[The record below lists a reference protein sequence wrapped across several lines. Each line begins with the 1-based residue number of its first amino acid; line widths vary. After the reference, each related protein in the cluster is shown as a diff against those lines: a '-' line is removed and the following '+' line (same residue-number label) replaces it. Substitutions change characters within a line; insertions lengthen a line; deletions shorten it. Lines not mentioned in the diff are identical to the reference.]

1 MGTKNKK
8 KYKLLSLLMA
18 FALLVTTCLPMSAM
32 AAGTEGADCV
42 KVSSTAPTEEET
54 VAGAKYELDL
64 SKVFIDSDSHSLS
77 YTLESIKLGDAD
89 SEYTQYTQ
97 IKGNNLY
104 FTANKAGTYTVNL
117 KATCSGKKSVSYAL
131 TMNVT
136 AAAEGTKDQYSYDE
150 TKADKV
156 TVWVTMS
163 SDGVPLM
170 GSDDERTKLSH
181 LKVTVPYFDLSNYG
195 LQKFARKGTAVDPKM
210 GHKGEYIN
218 NTVIERPTYL
228 HLLIWLTERYYMGL
242 PEDKCGKG
250 TSGVFKNKETRS
262 VKTIF
267 GEDAYSS
274 NGLGAFEL
282 KDGTATATS
291 MLINNLW
298 GHDMNFMYLRNHV
311 YPLMD
316 AGWGATADYILLSD
330 NDVLDIALFTDWT
343 FYQRGAFNK
352 FDKEVYTAEPGSDLT
367 FSTLKYD
374 TQSPSDGGAGDF
386 TKIDKLNIG
395 LYNAD
400 WEKVSDVEI
409 DGSGGDYYIDALP
422 AVEGTYYLLGMDPN
436 ARGNNYDKPCYSPA
450 VAEVDIKKA
459 DPFEGMPF
467 TDLYYMDGD
476 KKVQLTKIEELE
488 GGITASDDYNYYK
501 VTEDNKAYTVTIPEK
516 YKDTG
521 LDVCI
526 EVPEG
531 FDVGTATITY
541 DPATGKLDSNS
552 GYLKGTVSGRVLTLN
567 VTSNYIDS
575 EKYSFIE
582 KSWMPE
588 FGLRFVGGNLGDE
601 PENPFEGMPFTD
613 LYYMDGDKKVQ
624 LTKIEELE
632 GGITASDDYNYYK
645 VTEDNKA
652 YTVTIPEKYKDTGLD
667 VCIEVPEGFDV
678 GTATITYDP
687 ATGKLDSNSGY
698 LKGTVSGRV
707 LTLNVTSNYIDSE
720 KYSFIEKSW
729 MPEFGLRF
737 VGGNLSDEQENPFE
751 GMMFTDLYYKDG
763 DTKVTLSKVEEAGEK
778 LAINYWYNN
787 YNIPL
792 YTVTVPKKLAD
803 TGMKLSITC
812 PEEYDFG
819 CTAGSNKAYTM
830 RYTPSTGTI
839 DDSSSYLK
847 GTVENST
854 FTIDVTKE
862 YIDGEDY
869 FIVKNGYNPGM
880 AFRLVSGDITP
891 SKPSDNKVTGV
902 TLDQTTLTMP
912 RWTTAT
918 LTATVQPEKANVKI
932 VKWSSSDDSIVSVK
946 NGVLTAH
953 KAGKADITVTTV
965 QSKKTATCHVTVTDS
980 DKPQDIEGIYQISN
994 AKELLWLANEVNTSV
1009 KGTVINA
1016 TLTQNIDLS
1025 GLDGTTRARESWPA
1039 IGISSAHPYTGTFD
1053 GAGYTVQN
1061 LYGDYQAT
1069 GEESVVGGLFG
1080 VTSGAT
1086 IKNVT
1091 VTGTISA
1098 ASDGYNASVNIGGVC
1113 GSASSTTIENC
1124 HNQVVLNGGTGRL
1137 DNVGGIVGELYS
1149 GSITSC
1155 SNKAA
1160 ITGRYAA
1167 GIASSASGSI
1177 SECWNEGT
1185 ITGEESYMTGGI
1197 VAEAGRLSITDC
1209 NNKGTVT
1216 ATGQSTMPYT
1226 RVGGI
1231 CGNVNRSMGR
1241 FTCQN
1246 CYNTGALSASGNGVE
1261 LYGVGPVP
1269 SETSAGKS
1277 NYINCFYTNTDDAIT
1292 SVLGVQPISQSEEKD
1307 VAAAFSGEVWE
1318 DSCPLPVLK
1327 GQTATVHEDTDGDGN
1342 CDTCGKVM
1350 NSTSA
1355 YTISAAQN
1363 QTINLSDEVRVTLTV
1378 GSEKEETYNAY
1389 ALKVT
1394 YDTDRLT
1401 FKELRKV
1408 EGSTQNVSDDGPGTL
1423 TITGYGAD
1431 CTIGTNNIDLIFVGK
1446 ATGGAKVKIE
1456 SANIDKQAN
1465 ANAQDAPAAAITSAI
1480 AFVNI
1485 TNEYPVI
1492 FDDTLFVGNS
1502 TVKAGENYTL
1512 TVKDENYNYTVT
1524 ATMGGEPVKVTSGNG
1539 GIYFY
1544 VKNVTG
1550 PLVFTATKDAPKTY
1564 TVTVD
1569 DTGTGKT
1576 DLTLSS
1582 EKATYSEDYAF
1593 TVNKEA
1599 GYGYTVSAK
1608 AEVYQGISNNKL
1620 PLTQEKGT
1628 PFTKDGKT
1636 YTPYTYKIAG
1646 ADIVSNF
1653 VIKVDK
1659 EIDDNQWTQITFTG
1673 EGSADVVNGPDQKG
1687 LNGQPFQFKLNK
1699 SEGFEYTVK
1708 ENGIELHADND
1719 GNYTIPKDRMNGSA
1733 LTVTVEKKGEL
1744 TIVAKEY
1751 LKLKDSENENG
1762 KTMWLITATGA
1773 VNAGKTLAYDTNTM
1787 YWSAKY
1793 NEEKGAYA
1801 YLVIYDNEIDG
1812 QDGQKQAVTKELVE
1826 AKAKEKIKESSS
1838 DRVTL
1843 AYDGDVNGTTK
1854 LDINDAQLVY
1864 NMYNAMYEDFDTVYV
1879 KKFLEADMNGD
1890 GTVNVSDAAAVVEA
1904 LANAK

>member
-64 SKVFIDSDSHSLS
+64 SKVFTDSDSHSLS

-117 KATCSGKKSVSYAL
+117 KATCSDKKSVSYAL

-374 TQSPSDGGAGDF
+374 TQSPSEGGAGDF

-436 ARGNNYDKPCYSPA
+436 ARGNNYDKTCYSPA

-459 DPFEGMPF
+459 D
-467 TDLYYMDGD
+467 
-476 KKVQLTKIEELE
+476 
-488 GGITASDDYNYYK
+488 
-501 VTEDNKAYTVTIPEK
+501 
-516 YKDTG
+516 
-521 LDVCI
+521 
-526 EVPEG
+526 
-531 FDVGTATITY
+531 
-541 DPATGKLDSNS
+541 
-552 GYLKGTVSGRVLTLN
+552 
-567 VTSNYIDS
+567 
-575 EKYSFIE
+575 
-582 KSWMPE
+582 
-588 FGLRFVGGNLGDE
+588 
-601 PENPFEGMPFTD
+601 PFEGMPFTD

-1016 TLTQNIDLS
+1016 TLTQDIDLS
-1025 GLDGTTRARESWPA
+1025 GLDGTTRARESWPV
-1039 IGISSAHPYTGTFD
+1039 IGISTDHPYTGTFD
-1053 GAGYTVQN
+1053 GNGRTVQN

-1069 GEESVVGGLFG
+1069 GDKTVYVGLFG
-1080 VTSGAT
+1080 VTDKAT

-1098 ASDGYNASVNIGGVC
+1098 VSDGYNDSVNIGGIC

-1137 DNVGGIVGELYS
+1137 DSVGGIVGKLYS

-1160 ITGRYAA
+1160 ITGKYAA

-1177 SECWNEGT
+1177 SGCWNEGP
-1185 ITGEESYMTGGI
+1185 ITGKESYMTGGI

-1231 CGNVNRSMGR
+1231 CGSVANTIGGL
-1241 FTCQN
+1241 TCQN
-1246 CYNTGALSASGNGVE
+1246 CYNTGELSAEGNEVA
-1261 LYGVGPVP
+1261 LYGVGPV
-1269 SETSAGKS
+1269 SSGTSFGTS
-1277 NYINCFYTNTDDAIT
+1277 NYTNCFYTNTGDAIT
-1292 SVLGVQPISQSEEKD
+1292 PVLGVQPISPSEQKD
-1307 VAAAFSGEVWE
+1307 VAAAFSGDSWK

-1327 GQTATVHEDTDGDGN
+1327 GQTATEHADNNSDGN
-1342 CDTCGKVM
+1342 CDACEKVM
-1350 NSTSA
+1350 NPTSA

-1363 QTINLSDEVRVTLTV
+1363 QMINLSDEVTVTLTV
-1378 GSEKEETYNAY
+1378 GSKNQETTYNAY

-1394 YDTDRLT
+1394 YDADLLT
-1401 FKELRKV
+1401 FKELTKV
-1408 EGSTQNVSDDGPGTL
+1408 DGSTQKVSDDKQGTL

-1431 CTIGTNNIDLIFVGK
+1431 CTIGTNNIDLIFVGR

-1485 TNEYPVI
+1485 TNEYPVS
-1492 FDDTLFVGNS
+1492 FDKALFTGNS
-1502 TVKAGENYTL
+1502 TVKAGEKYTL
-1512 TVKDENYNYTVT
+1512 TARDKNYNYTVT
-1524 ATMGGEPVKVTSGNG
+1524 ATMGGEPVDVTSGNG
-1539 GIYFY
+1539 DIYFY
-1544 VKNVTG
+1544 VNNVNG
-1550 PLVFTATKDAPKTY
+1550 PLVFSVEKRTPKTY

-1569 DTGTGKT
+1569 TTGTGKD
-1576 DLTLSS
+1576 DLILSS
-1582 EKATYSEDYAF
+1582 DKATYSEEYTF
-1593 TVNKEA
+1593 IVNKEA

-1646 ADIVSNF
+1646 ADIVSKF

-1659 EIDDNQWTQITFTG
+1659 EIDNSQWTQITFTG

-1687 LNGQPFQFKLNK
+1687 LNDKPFQFRLNK

-1708 ENGIELHADND
+1708 ENGTKLQADKD
-1719 GNYTIPKDRMNGSA
+1719 GNYTIPASRMTGTA

-1751 LKLKDSENENG
+1751 LKLKNSENENG

-1793 NEEKGAYA
+1793 NEGKGAYA
-1801 YLVIYDNEIDG
+1801 YLVIYDNEIED
-1812 QDGQKQAVTKELVE
+1812 QNGQKQAVTKELVE
-1826 AKAKEKIKESSS
+1826 SKAKEKIQESSS
-1838 DRVTL
+1838 TKVTI

>member
-1 MGTKNKK
+1 MGTKSKK

-64 SKVFIDSDSHSLS
+64 SKVFTDSDSHSLS

-89 SEYTQYTQ
+89 SKYTQYTQ

-104 FTANKAGTYTVNL
+104 FTANRAGTYTVNL
-117 KATCSGKKSVSYAL
+117 KATCSDKKSVSYAL

-136 AAAEGTKDQYSYDE
+136 AADEGTKAQYSYDE
-150 TKADKV
+150 TNADKV

-170 GSDDERTKLSH
+170 GNDEDSTKLSH
-181 LKVTVPYFDLSNYG
+181 LKVTVPYFDLSAYG
-195 LQKFARKGTAVDPKM
+195 LGQFARKGTAEDPNM
-210 GHKGEYIN
+210 GHKGDYIN

-228 HLLIWLTERYYMGL
+228 HLLIWLTERYYLGL
-242 PEDKCGKG
+242 PEEQCGHG
-250 TSGVFKNKETRS
+250 QDSSHVIDNTNTTS

-267 GEDAYSS
+267 GKEAYSS
-274 NGLGAFEL
+274 NGLSAFGL
-282 KDGTATATS
+282 KDGTASATS

-330 NDVLDIALFTDWT
+330 NDVLDIALFSDWT

-352 FDKEVYTAEPGSDLT
+352 FDQEVYTAAPGSELT

-374 TQSPSDGGAGDF
+374 TQSPSEGGAGDF

-409 DGSGGDYYIDALP
+409 DGSGGDYYIDVLP
-422 AVEGTYYLLGMDPN
+422 EVEGTYYLLGMDPLADTEN
-436 ARGNNYDKPCYSPA
+436 SYTACYAPA
-450 VAEVDIKKA
+450 VAELDIKKA

-476 KKVQLTKIEELE
+476 TKVQLKKIAQKETLTDASFYMPFNAPSYE
-488 GGITASDDYNYYK
+488 ITVPKSLA
-501 VTEDNKAYTVTIPEK
+501 
-516 YKDTG
+516 DTG
-521 LDVCI
+521 LDVY
-526 EVPEG
+526 
-531 FDVGTATITY
+531 ITY
-541 DPATGKLDSNS
+541 PNTQTLKAYAYLYKDSKVNYS
-552 GYLKGTVSGRVLTLN
+552 PQPTVAVDTETNTLKITVTKD
-567 VTSNYIDS
+567 YIDA
-575 EKYSFIE
+575 
-582 KSWMPE
+582 
-588 FGLRFVGGNLGDE
+588 
-601 PENPFEGMPFTD
+601 
-613 LYYMDGDKKVQ
+613 DG
-624 LTKIEELE
+624 
-632 GGITASDDYNYYK
+632 
-645 VTEDNKA
+645 
-652 YTVTIPEKYKDTGLD
+652 
-667 VCIEVPEGFDV
+667 
-678 GTATITYDP
+678 TY
-687 ATGKLDSNSGY
+687 
-698 LKGTVSGRV
+698 V
-707 LTLNVTSNYIDSE
+707 LAE
-720 KYSFIEKSW
+720 
-729 MPEFGLRF
+729 
-737 VGGNLSDEQENPFE
+737 
-751 GMMFTDLYYKDG
+751 
-763 DTKVTLSKVEEAGEK
+763 
-778 LAINYWYNN
+778 
-787 YNIPL
+787 
-792 YTVTVPKKLAD
+792 
-803 TGMKLSITC
+803 
-812 PEEYDFG
+812 
-819 CTAGSNKAYTM
+819 
-830 RYTPSTGTI
+830 
-839 DDSSSYLK
+839 DSSYK
-847 GTVENST
+847 PFMG
-854 FTIDVTKE
+854 F
-862 YIDGEDY
+862 G
-869 FIVKNGYNPGM
+869 F
-880 AFRLVSGDITP
+880 VSGDITP
-891 SKPSDNKVTGV
+891 SKPSDGKVTGV
-902 TLDQTTLTMP
+902 TLDKTSLTMP

-918 LTATVQPEKANVKI
+918 LTATVQPENANVKI
-932 VKWSSSDDSIVSVK
+932 VKWSSSDDSIVSVEK
-946 NGVLTAH
+946 GVLTSH
-953 KAGKADITVTTV
+953 KAGEADITVMTV
-965 QSKKTATCHVTVTDS
+965 KSEKTAKCHVTVTDS

-1016 TLTQNIDLS
+1016 TLTQDIDLS

-1039 IGISSAHPYTGTFD
+1039 IGISTDHPYTGTFD
-1053 GAGYTVQN
+1053 GNGRTVQN

-1069 GEESVVGGLFG
+1069 GDKTVYVGLFG
-1080 VTSGAT
+1080 VTDKAT

-1098 ASDGYNASVNIGGVC
+1098 VSDGYNDSVNIGGIC

-1137 DNVGGIVGELYS
+1137 DSVGGIVGKLYS

-1160 ITGRYAA
+1160 ITGKYAA

-1177 SECWNEGT
+1177 SGCWNEGT
-1185 ITGEESYMTGGI
+1185 ITGKESYMTGGI

-1231 CGNVNRSMGR
+1231 CGSVANTIGGL
-1241 FTCQN
+1241 TCQN
-1246 CYNTGALSASGNGVE
+1246 CYNTGELSAEGNEVA
-1261 LYGVGPVP
+1261 LYGVGPV
-1269 SETSAGKS
+1269 SSGTSFGTS
-1277 NYINCFYTNTDDAIT
+1277 NYTNCFYTNTGDAIT
-1292 SVLGVQPISQSEEKD
+1292 PVLGVQPISPSEQKD
-1307 VAAAFSGEVWE
+1307 VAAAFSGDSWK

-1327 GQTATVHEDTDGDGN
+1327 GQTATEHADNNSDGN
-1342 CDTCGKVM
+1342 CDACEKVM
-1350 NSTSA
+1350 NPTSA

-1363 QTINLSDEVRVTLTV
+1363 QMINLSDEVTVTLTV
-1378 GSEKEETYNAY
+1378 GSKNQETTYNAY

-1394 YDTDRLT
+1394 YDADLLT
-1401 FKELRKV
+1401 FKELTKV
-1408 EGSTQNVSDDGPGTL
+1408 DGSTQKVSDDKQGTL

-1431 CTIGTNNIDLIFVGK
+1431 CAIGTNNIDLIFVGR

-1485 TNEYPVI
+1485 TNEYPVS
-1492 FDDTLFVGNS
+1492 FDKALFTGNS
-1502 TVKAGENYTL
+1502 TVKAGEKYTL
-1512 TVKDENYNYTVT
+1512 TARDKNYNYTVT
-1524 ATMGGEPVKVTSGNG
+1524 ATMGGEPVDVTSGNG
-1539 GIYFY
+1539 DIYFY
-1544 VKNVTG
+1544 VNNVNG
-1550 PLVFTATKDAPKTY
+1550 PLVFSVEKRTPKTY

-1569 DTGTGKT
+1569 TTGTGKD
-1576 DLTLSS
+1576 DLILSS
-1582 EKATYSEDYAF
+1582 DKATYSEEYTF
-1593 TVNKEA
+1593 IVNKEA

-1646 ADIVSNF
+1646 ADIVSKF

-1659 EIDDNQWTQITFTG
+1659 EIDNSQWTQITFTG

-1687 LNGQPFQFKLNK
+1687 LNDKPFQFRLNK

-1708 ENGIELHADND
+1708 ENGTKLQADKD
-1719 GNYTIPKDRMNGSA
+1719 GNYTIPASRMTGTA

-1751 LKLKDSENENG
+1751 LKLKNSENENG

-1793 NEEKGAYA
+1793 NEGKGAYA
-1801 YLVIYDNEIDG
+1801 YLVIYDNEIED
-1812 QDGQKQAVTKELVE
+1812 QNGQKQAVTKELVE
-1826 AKAKEKIKESSS
+1826 SKAKEKIQESSS
-1838 DRVTL
+1838 TKVTI

>member
-1 MGTKNKK
+1 MGTKSKK
-8 KYKLLSLLMA
+8 KYKLLSLLLA
-18 FALLVTTCLPMSAM
+18 FALVLTTCLPMSSM
-32 AAGTEGADCV
+32 AAAESTDCV
-42 KVSSTAPTEEET
+42 TVSSTAQTTGET
-54 VAGAKYELDL
+54 VAGAKYVVDL
-64 SKVFIDSDSHSLS
+64 SKVFTDSDGHSLT
-77 YTLESIKLGDAD
+77 YTLESTDLG
-89 SEYTQYTQ
+89 EYTQ
-97 IKGNNLY
+97 IKNGILY
-104 FTANKAGTYTVNL
+104 FTENKADTYEVKV
-117 KATCSGKKSVSYAL
+117 KATCSSGKSAL
-131 TMNVT
+131 YTLKMTVK
-136 AAAEGTKDQYSYDE
+136 AAEEGTRDQYNYDE
-150 TKADKV
+150 TNADKV
-156 TVWVTMS
+156 TVWVTVS
-163 SDGVPLM
+163 NDGVPLM
-170 GSDDERTKLSH
+170 GNDDGNTKLSH
-181 LKVTVPYFDLSNYG
+181 VKVTVPYFDLGKYG
-195 LQKFARKGTAVDPKM
+195 LDRFKRCHTAVDPNM
-210 GHKGEYIN
+210 GHKGAYTDN
-218 NTVIERPTYL
+218 VAVERPTYF
-228 HLLIWLTERYYMGL
+228 HLLIWLTERYYLGL
-242 PEDKCGKG
+242 PEEKCGKG
-250 TSGVFKNKETRS
+250 TSGVFENTDTTT
-262 VKTIF
+262 VNTIF
-267 GEDAYSS
+267 GEKAYTS

-330 NDVLDIALFTDWT
+330 DDVLDIALFTDWT
-343 FYQRGAFNK
+343 FYQRGSFNK
-352 FDKEVYTAEPGSDLT
+352 FDKEVYTAAPGADMT

-374 TQSPSDGGAGDF
+374 TVSPSDGGAGTF
-386 TKIDKLNIG
+386 TKMDKLNIG

-400 WEKVSDVEI
+400 WEKVSDVNI
-409 DGSGGDYYIDALP
+409 DGVDGEYYIDALP
-422 AVEGTYYLLGMDPN
+422 VVEGTYYLLGLDPLVGTEN
-436 ARGNNYDKPCYSPA
+436 SYTACYAPA
-450 VAEVDIKKA
+450 VAEVDIKGENPYEGMPFTDIYYMDGDTKVQLKKIA
-459 DPFEGMPF
+459 QEDSLNSSGYPDFKNLPAYKVTIPESLVGTTPTVYVTIPLKDGKKLSSSIYTYSRTTGGGYGSDSYTVTNDGNNYTIALKVTDTYIGDAADYMVPEVNSSWEAVVGLTFVGGNIGDESEDPFKDAPF
-467 TDLYYMDGD
+467 TDLYYMDGE
-476 KKVQLTKIEELE
+476 KKVQLPVFEKEEE
-488 GGITASDDYNYYK
+488 GLSDSNMQMSNVPAYK
-501 VTEDNKAYTVTIPEK
+501 VTVPESLA
-516 YKDTG
+516 DTG
-521 LDVCI
+521 LDVY
-526 EVPEG
+526 
-531 FDVGTATITY
+531 ITY
-541 DPATGKLDSNS
+541 PDTQTLVKYA
-552 GYLKGTVSGRVLTLN
+552 YLYKNGAVDYMTYPGPTVVVDAETNTLKIT
-567 VTSNYIDS
+567 VTKDYIDANGTYVLA
-575 EKYSFIE
+575 EDGKYQPF
-582 KSWMPE
+582 MG
-588 FGLRFVGGNLGDE
+588 FGF
-601 PENPFEGMPFTD
+601 
-613 LYYMDGDKKVQ
+613 
-624 LTKIEELE
+624 
-632 GGITASDDYNYYK
+632 
-645 VTEDNKA
+645 
-652 YTVTIPEKYKDTGLD
+652 
-667 VCIEVPEGFDV
+667 
-678 GTATITYDP
+678 
-687 ATGKLDSNSGY
+687 
-698 LKGTVSGRV
+698 
-707 LTLNVTSNYIDSE
+707 
-720 KYSFIEKSW
+720 
-729 MPEFGLRF
+729 
-737 VGGNLSDEQENPFE
+737 
-751 GMMFTDLYYKDG
+751 
-763 DTKVTLSKVEEAGEK
+763 
-778 LAINYWYNN
+778 
-787 YNIPL
+787 
-792 YTVTVPKKLAD
+792 
-803 TGMKLSITC
+803 
-812 PEEYDFG
+812 
-819 CTAGSNKAYTM
+819 
-830 RYTPSTGTI
+830 
-839 DDSSSYLK
+839 
-847 GTVENST
+847 
-854 FTIDVTKE
+854 
-862 YIDGEDY
+862 
-869 FIVKNGYNPGM
+869 
-880 AFRLVSGDITP
+880 VSGDITP
-891 SKPSDNKVTGV
+891 SKPSDGKVSGV
-902 TLDQTTLTMP
+902 TLDQKNLTMP
-912 RWTTAT
+912 RWSTAT
-918 LTATVQPEKANVKI
+918 LTATIQPADAKVKT
-932 VKWSSSDDSIVSVK
+932 VKWSSSNDSIVSVNK
-946 NGVLTAH
+946 GVLTAH
-953 KAGKADITVTTV
+953 QAGEVDITVTTV
-965 QSKKTATCHVTVTDS
+965 QNKKTATCHVTVTDS
-980 DKPQDIEGIYQISN
+980 DKPTQDTEGTYQIST
-994 AKELLWLANEVNTSV
+994 AKDLLWLANEVNTSE

-1016 TLTQNIDLS
+1016 TLTQDIDLS
-1025 GLDGTTRARESWPA
+1025 KLDGTTRARESWPA

-1080 VTSGAT
+1080 VTSGTT

-1113 GSASSTTIENC
+1113 GTASSTTIENC

-1137 DNVGGIVGELYS
+1137 DNVGGIAGTLYS

-1167 GIASSASGSI
+1167 GIVSSASGSI

-1197 VAEAGRLSITDC
+1197 VAEAERLSITNC
-1209 NNKGTVT
+1209 NNVGSVT

-1307 VAAAFSGEVWE
+1307 VAAAFSEDVWE

-1327 GQTATVHEDTDGDGN
+1327 GQTVTAHADSDGDSN

-1355 YTISAAQN
+1355 YTISAAQS

-1408 EGSTQNVSDDGPGTL
+1408 EGSTQNVSDDGQGTL

-1431 CTIGTNNIDLIFVGK
+1431 CRIGTNNIDLIFVGK

-1485 TNEYPVI
+1485 TNEYPVT
-1492 FDDTLFVGNS
+1492 FDDTLFTGNS
-1502 TVKAGENYTL
+1502 TVKAGENYKL
-1512 TVKDENYNYTVT
+1512 TVLDENYNYTVT
-1524 ATMGGEPVKVTSGNG
+1524 ATMGGVPVDVTSGNG

-1544 VKNVTG
+1544 VDNVNG

-1564 TVTVD
+1564 SVTVD
-1569 DTGTGKT
+1569 KTGTGKD
-1576 DLTLSS
+1576 DLTPISG
-1582 EKATYSEDYAF
+1582 EATYGEDYTF

-1599 GYGYTVSAK
+1599 GYRYTVSAK

-1620 PLTQEKGT
+1620 PLTQESGT

-1646 ADIVSNF
+1646 TNIVSNF

-1687 LNGQPFQFKLNK
+1687 LNDKPFQFKLNK

-1708 ENGIELHADND
+1708 ENGIELHADED
-1719 GNYTIPKDRMNGSA
+1719 GNYTIPASRMTGTA
-1733 LTVTVEKKGEL
+1733 LAVTVEKKGEL

-1751 LKLKDSENENG
+1751 LKLKDSENGNG

-1773 VNAGKTLAYDTNTM
+1773 VNDGKTLAYDNNTM

-1793 NEEKGAYA
+1793 NEGKGAYA

-1826 AKAKEKIKESSS
+1826 AKAKEKIQESSS
-1838 DRVTL
+1838 AKITL
-1843 AYDGDVNGTTK
+1843 AYDGDVNGTSK

-1864 NMYNAMYEDFDTVYV
+1864 NMYNAMYENFDTVYV

-1890 GTVNVSDAAAVVEA
+1890 GTVNVSDAAAVVKA
-1904 LANAK
+1904 LAE

>member
-1 MGTKNKK
+1 METKSKK
-8 KYKLLSLLMA
+8 KYKLLSLLLA
-18 FALLVTTCLPMSAM
+18 FALVLTTCLPMSSM
-32 AAGTEGADCV
+32 AAAESTDCV
-42 KVSSTAPTEEET
+42 TVSSTAQTTGET
-54 VAGAKYELDL
+54 VAGAKYVVDL
-64 SKVFIDSDSHSLS
+64 SKVFTDSDGHSLT
-77 YTLESIKLGDAD
+77 YTLESTDLG
-89 SEYTQYTQ
+89 EYTQ
-97 IKGNNLY
+97 IKNGILY
-104 FTANKAGTYTVNL
+104 FTENKAGTYEVKV
-117 KATCSGKKSVSYAL
+117 KATCSSEKSAL
-131 TMNVT
+131 YTLKMTVK
-136 AAAEGTKDQYSYDE
+136 AAEEGTRDQYNYNE
-150 TKADKV
+150 TNADKV

-163 SDGVPLM
+163 NDGVPLM
-170 GSDDERTKLSH
+170 GNDEDNTKLSH
-181 LKVTVPYFDLSNYG
+181 VKVTVPYFDLGKYG
-195 LQKFARKGTAVDPKM
+195 LDRFKRCHTAVDPNM
-210 GHKGEYIN
+210 GHKGAYTDN
-218 NTVIERPTYL
+218 VAVERPTYF
-228 HLLIWLTERYYMGL
+228 HLLIWLTERYYLGL
-242 PEDKCGKG
+242 PESECGKG
-250 TSGVFKNKETRS
+250 TSRVFENTNTTT
-262 VKTIF
+262 VNTIF
-267 GEDAYSS
+267 GEKAYTS
-274 NGLGAFEL
+274 NGYGALEL

-330 NDVLDIALFTDWT
+330 DDVLDIALFTDWT
-343 FYQRGAFNK
+343 FYQRGSFNK
-352 FDKEVYTAEPGSDLT
+352 FDQEVYTAAPGADMT

-374 TQSPSDGGAGDF
+374 TVSPSDGGAGTF
-386 TKIDKLNIG
+386 TKMNKLNIG

-400 WEKVSDVEI
+400 WEKVSDVNI
-409 DGSGGDYYIDALP
+409 DGVDGEYYIDALP
-422 AVEGTYYLLGMDPN
+422 VVEGTYYLLGMDPLVGTEN
-436 ARGNNYDKPCYSPA
+436 SYTACYAPA
-450 VAEVDIKKA
+450 VAEVDIKGENPYEGMPFTDIYYMDGDTKVQLKKIA
-459 DPFEGMPF
+459 QEDSLNSSGYPNFKNLPAYKVTIPESLVGTTPTVYVTIPLKDGKKLSSSIYTYSRTTGGGYGSDSYTVTNDGNNYTIALKVTDTYIGDAADYMVPEVNSSWEAVVGLTFVGGDISDKPEPEDPYKGMPFTDIYYMDGDAKVQLKKIAQEDSLNSSGYPDFKNLPAYKVTIPESLVGTTPTVYVTIPLKDGKKLSSSIYTYSRTTGGGYGSDSYTVTNDGNNYTIALKVTDTYIGDAADYMVPEVNSSWEAVVGLTFVGGNIGDESEDPFKDAPF
-467 TDLYYMDGD
+467 TDLYYMAGE
-476 KKVQLTKIEELE
+476 KTVQLPVFENEEEGLSDNNFQMSDLPAYKI
-488 GGITASDDYNYYK
+488 
-501 VTEDNKAYTVTIPEK
+501 TVPK
-516 YKDTG
+516 SLADTG
-521 LDVCI
+521 LDVY
-526 EVPEG
+526 
-531 FDVGTATITY
+531 ITY
-541 DPATGKLDSNS
+541 PNTQTLKAYA
-552 GYLKGTVSGRVLTLN
+552 YLYKAGAVDYSANPGPTVAVDTETNTLKITVSKD
-567 VTSNYIDS
+567 YIDA
-575 EKYSFIE
+575 
-582 KSWMPE
+582 
-588 FGLRFVGGNLGDE
+588 
-601 PENPFEGMPFTD
+601 
-613 LYYMDGDKKVQ
+613 DG
-624 LTKIEELE
+624 
-632 GGITASDDYNYYK
+632 
-645 VTEDNKA
+645 
-652 YTVTIPEKYKDTGLD
+652 
-667 VCIEVPEGFDV
+667 
-678 GTATITYDP
+678 TY
-687 ATGKLDSNSGY
+687 
-698 LKGTVSGRV
+698 V
-707 LTLNVTSNYIDSE
+707 LAE
-720 KYSFIEKSW
+720 
-729 MPEFGLRF
+729 
-737 VGGNLSDEQENPFE
+737 
-751 GMMFTDLYYKDG
+751 
-763 DTKVTLSKVEEAGEK
+763 
-778 LAINYWYNN
+778 
-787 YNIPL
+787 
-792 YTVTVPKKLAD
+792 
-803 TGMKLSITC
+803 
-812 PEEYDFG
+812 
-819 CTAGSNKAYTM
+819 
-830 RYTPSTGTI
+830 
-839 DDSSSYLK
+839 DSSYK
-847 GTVENST
+847 PFMG
-854 FTIDVTKE
+854 F
-862 YIDGEDY
+862 G
-869 FIVKNGYNPGM
+869 F
-880 AFRLVSGDITP
+880 VSGDITP
-891 SKPSDNKVTGV
+891 SKPSDGKVSGV
-902 TLDQTTLTMP
+902 TLDQKNLTMP
-912 RWTTAT
+912 RWSTAT
-918 LTATVQPEKANVKI
+918 LTATIQPADAKVKT
-932 VKWSSSDDSIVSVK
+932 VKWSSSDDSIVSVNK
-946 NGVLTAH
+946 GVLTAH
-953 KAGKADITVTTV
+953 QAGEADITVTTV
-965 QSKKTATCHVTVTDS
+965 QNKKTATCHVTVTDS
-980 DKPQDIEGIYQISN
+980 DKPTQDAKGIYQIST

-1025 GLDGTTRARESWPA
+1025 KLDGTTRARESWPA

-1098 ASDGYNASVNIGGVC
+1098 ASDGYNASVNIGGIC
-1113 GSASSTTIENC
+1113 GTASSTTIENC

-1137 DNVGGIVGELYS
+1137 DNVGGIAGTLYS

-1167 GIASSASGSI
+1167 GIVSSASGSI

-1197 VAEAGRLSITDC
+1197 VAEAERLSITNC
-1209 NNKGTVT
+1209 NNVGSVT

-1307 VAAAFSGEVWE
+1307 VAAAFSEDVWE

-1327 GQTATVHEDTDGDGN
+1327 GQTVTAHADSDGDSN

-1355 YTISAAQN
+1355 YTISAAQS

-1408 EGSTQNVSDDGPGTL
+1408 EGSTQNVSDDGQGTL

-1431 CTIGTNNIDLIFVGK
+1431 CRIGTNNIDLIFVGK

-1465 ANAQDAPAAAITSAI
+1465 ANAKDAPAAAITSAI

-1485 TNEYPVI
+1485 TNEYPVT
-1492 FDDTLFVGNS
+1492 FDNTLFTGNS

-1512 TVKDENYNYTVT
+1512 TVLDKNYNYTVT
-1524 ATMGGEPVKVTSGNG
+1524 ATMGGESVEVTSGNG

-1550 PLVFTATKDAPKTY
+1550 PLVFIATKGTPKTY
-1564 TVTVD
+1564 TVIAD
-1569 DTGTGKT
+1569 DKGTGRT

-1582 EKATYSEDYAF
+1582 EKATYGEDYAF

-1608 AEVYQGISNNKL
+1608 AEVYQGIANKEV
-1620 PLTQEKGT
+1620 PLAQEEGD

-1646 ADIVSNF
+1646 TNIVSNF

-1687 LNGQPFQFKLNK
+1687 LNNKPFQFKLNK

-1708 ENGIELHADND
+1708 ENGIELQADED
-1719 GNYTIPKDRMNGSA
+1719 GNYTIPALRMTGTA

-1751 LKLKDSENENG
+1751 LKLGDSKNENG

-1773 VNAGKTLAYDTNTM
+1773 VNDGKTLAYDTNTM
-1787 YWSAKY
+1787 DWSAKY
-1793 NEEKGAYA
+1793 NEGKGAYA
-1801 YLVIYDNEIDG
+1801 YLVIYDNEIAD
-1812 QDGQKQAVTKELVE
+1812 QNGQKQAVTKDLVE
-1826 AKAKEKIKESSS
+1826 AKAKEKIQESGSPK
-1838 DRVTL
+1838 VTL
-1843 AYDGDVNGTTK
+1843 AYDGDVNGTGK

-1890 GTVNVSDAAAVVEA
+1890 GTVNVSDAAAVVKA
-1904 LANAK
+1904 LAE